1 MQHLSFL
8 SQTASDLRHKGT
20 HVARPGWASQSILKE
35 LVVRKTILVIHKMT
49 AIIIPVPFRL
59 LRVMKCN
66 EL

>member
-1 MQHLSFL
+1 M
-8 SQTASDLRHKGT
+8 
-20 HVARPGWASQSILKE
+20 ARPGWASQSILKE